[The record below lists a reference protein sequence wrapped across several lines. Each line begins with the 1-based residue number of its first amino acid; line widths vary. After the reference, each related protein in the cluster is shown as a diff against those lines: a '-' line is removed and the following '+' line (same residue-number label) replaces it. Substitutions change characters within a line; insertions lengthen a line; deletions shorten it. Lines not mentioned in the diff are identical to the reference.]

1 MILPAS
7 AQTEKYA
14 EPVGEDQYGSVYAV
28 KDSPTVLTVHL
39 DDNGEYVLPS
49 FINSTVVREQEQ
61 HYVLQ
66 QVPAPGT
73 VFTCPQTVNV
83 EIMDTSVVGEP
94 DPWSTIVVD
103 LVDATPPAVQLE
115 LPASTT
121 PHTSFGGVS
130 RYVLPTAVIPD
141 LDITDACDAQPGVDV
156 TLNGQPYQLGFPITE
171 EGLHIIQATV
181 TDASGNESF
190 EQAVFEIR
198 PRPSIT
204 AAAVVDDVQY
214 EVDDTGQVA
223 TLNVSVLV
231 GSADFD
237 PDDIRLSSVRM
248 MAVGA
253 DGKWLGIPPVPLRD
267 AFDGDCPLLQHEV
280 VGASINDCY
289 AHLEFRAVAL
299 TSELPGPPVAID
311 ILGAGGTASALSFE
325 WGSRAAGT
333 PDPNAADTLLGII
346 DKEEPCGDPQPPDP
360 EPPLPCDAI
369 ETFLLNPTTCTV
381 PWTPGPAGCITG
393 SGSAAN
399 ATATTL
405 VQGSSLSFADAPY
418 LGACGPVSATCGTI
432 SGTALLLVQF
442 VGDCCNCSVTSSGS
456 GSVTADAEVSAGPIA
471 FLANFTGL
479 AGAGGF
485 IQFTTPCATT
495 LASATATV
503 SYSTVP
509 PVATPAIN
517 PMRVRGTTGPNT
529 CTVPRCTSTMMIVTT
544 GAFVNTSATAGSNS
558 WCLAEAELTSF
569 ISGITAQ
576 PTFTNCPPDDGCDD
590 PIDDEQP

>member
-1 MILPAS
+1 VILPAS

-39 DDNGEYVLPS
+39 DDNGEYILPS

-66 QVPAPGT
+66 QVPVPGT

-130 RYVLPTAVIPD
+130 RYILPTAVIPD
-141 LDITDACDAQPGVDV
+141 LNVMDACDAQPGVDV

-171 EGLHIIQATV
+171 EGLHILQATV

-214 EVDDTGQVA
+214 EIDDTGQVA

-237 PDDIRLSSVRM
+237 PADIRLSSVRM

-311 ILGAGGTASALSFE
+311 ILGAGGTASALAFE

-333 PDPNAADTLLGII
+333 PDPNAANTLLGII
-346 DKEEPCGDPQPPDP
+346 DKEEPCGGPQPPDP
-360 EPPLPCDAI
+360 EPPLPCEVVETWVIDPPFVCTDDA
-369 ETFLLNPTTCTV
+369 TV
-381 PWTPGPAGCITG
+381 TG
-393 SGSAAN
+393 DGAACNGGGSTN
-399 ATATTL
+399 ARADTIA
-405 VQGSSLSFADAPY
+405 VGGSSNAEISAFGA
-418 LGACGPVSATCGTI
+418 LGWCNSKTECAAAAFTMAQI
-432 SGTALLLVQF
+432 QM
-442 VGDCCNCSVTSSGS
+442 VGDCCNCSITFDLAATVN
-456 GSVTADAEVSAGPIA
+456 ADASIDGTNWPHYEGNASAGGTINM
-471 FLANFTGL
+471 L
-479 AGAGGF
+479 
-485 IQFTTPCATT
+485 TPCGNNVAE
-495 LASATATV
+495 ASAQADEDDTEDSDSGTGTV
-503 SYSTVP
+503 
-509 PVATPAIN
+509 
-517 PMRVRGTTGPNT
+517 T
-529 CTVPRCTSTMMIVTT
+529 CSVGSCSGWLIVDS
-544 GAFVNTSATAGSNS
+544 SASLS
-558 WCLAEAELTSF
+558 AEAEADSVLGEVTTCQAASTLRTVAPNLNF
-569 ISGITAQ
+569 TTASD
-576 PTFTNCPPDDGCDD
+576 PCPPSDDC
-590 PIDDEQP
+590 PIDHEDP